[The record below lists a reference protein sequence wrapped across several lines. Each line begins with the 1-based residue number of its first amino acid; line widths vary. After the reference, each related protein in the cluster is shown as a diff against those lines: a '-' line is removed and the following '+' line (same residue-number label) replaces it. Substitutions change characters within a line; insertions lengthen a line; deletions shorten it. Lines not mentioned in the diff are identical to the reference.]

1 MSENDK
7 LTTKQEHAIAQLLG
21 NTNIRDTAHAVGV
34 AEKTLYRWLKETE
47 FQRVLQSATSA
58 SITAAIARLTGLIDT
73 AIATLESVMS
83 ETLIANR
90 NAGARV
96 AAAKVVFEQISKW
109 KELHELE
116 ARIANLEASK

>member
-7 LTTKQEHAIAQLLG
+7 LTTKQEHAIAQLLS
-21 NTNIRDTAHAVGV
+21 NTNIRDTASAVGV